1 MSMNLAESREAMLN
15 KLKLSGLD
23 ENDVKILGF
32 KNVDRDACEKIRPRF
47 TDKPA
52 AGFFIPYFDAS
63 GKRTSFFRFRYLEE
77 PIRTGFDALVQHKAS
92 RYIQPAGQSPRIY
105 FSPLCDWKDTLA
117 RKEDKVLMITE
128 GELKANCA
136 VKNGLPCLGLG
147 GVWNFKSKTSTLIKD
162 LENIDWEAVVTYI
175 VYDSDARSNPN
186 VLLAENTLAREL
198 LQRGAQVVVVRL
210 PDLPG
215 NKKTGL
221 DDFIVAKG
229 VEEFFKVCE
238 ASAPWEESRIL
249 HELNEEVVFVHD
261 PGAVIEVKSLQ
272 RMTPQTFATS
282 IYANRVW
289 EEHIVGKT
297 KDKIVKK
304 SAAKEWIGWPFRAEV
319 KRTTYRPGKPRVF
332 VNEQGEHELN
342 TWSGWGMN
350 GTTIQAGDIRLWT
363 ELISYLFDGEPVET
377 QKWFLKW
384 LAYPLQH
391 PGVKMFTASVM
402 WSRTMGVGK
411 SLLGYTMERI
421 YGRNFAEISDRDLT
435 ASFNDWAENKQFVM
449 GDEITGGDKRASADK
464 MKSLIT
470 QKFIRINPKFVTP
483 YTVPDCVNYFFTSN
497 HPDSFFLE
505 SDNDRRYFVH
515 EVEAL
520 KPLSDTFYKEYDTWY
535 KSDAVGALFYY
546 LLNLDLSDF
555 NPLACA
561 PVTNAKKEMV
571 QLGRSDISDWANQLR
586 NDPDSVLKVGEQVLK
601 YSLMTTRELWSLYD
615 PMRSSRLTANGVARE
630 LKRAGFRKVF
640 GGERLVTSQGR
651 LELWAVRNL
660 DFWRRRD
667 ITRKQIEET
676 YEKEREVKKPK
687 EKKY

>member
-23 ENDVKILGF
+23 ENDAKILGF
-32 KNVDRDACEKIRPRF
+32 KNVDREACEKTKPRF

-52 AGFFIPYFDAS
+52 AGFFIPYFDS
-63 GKRTSFFRFRYLEE
+63 NGKRTSFFRFRYLEE
-77 PIRTGFDALVQHKAS
+77 PKRTGFDALVQHKTS

-105 FSPLCDWKDTLA
+105 FSPLCDWKDTFA
-117 RKEDKVLMITE
+117 QKENKVIMITE

-147 GVWNFKSKTSTLIKD
+147 GVWNFKSKTSSLIKD
-162 LENIDWEAVVTYI
+162 LENIEWDGVVVYI
-175 VYDSDARSNPN
+175 VYDSDARSNQN

-210 PDLPG
+210 PDVPG

-229 VEEFFKVCE
+229 VEEFYKVCE
-238 ASAPWEESRIL
+238 SSAPWEESKLL

-261 PGAVIEVKSLQ
+261 PGAVIEVKTLQ
-272 RMTPQTFATS
+272 RMTPQTFSTS
-282 IYANRVW
+282 IYANRIW

-304 SAAKEWIGWPFRAEV
+304 SAAKEWIGWPYRAEV
-319 KRTTYRPGKPRVF
+319 QRTTYRPGKPRVF
-332 VNEQGEHELN
+332 INEQGEYELN
-342 TWSGWGMN
+342 TWAGWGMN
-350 GTTIQAGDIRLWT
+350 GTTIQQGDIRLWT
-363 ELISYLFDGEPVET
+363 ELISYLFDGEPLET

-411 SLLGYTMERI
+411 SLLGYTMERV

-515 EVEAL
+515 EVEAT
-520 KPLSDTFYKEYDTWY
+520 KPLSDSFYKEYDRWY

-546 LLNLDLSDF
+546 LLNLDLGDF
-555 NPLACA
+555 NPNACA

-571 QLGRSDISDWANQLR
+571 QLGRSDVSDWANQLR
-586 NDPDSVLKVGEQVLK
+586 NDPDSVLRVGDQILK
-601 YSLMTTRELWSLYD
+601 YSLMTTRELWNLYD
-615 PMRSSRLTANGVARE
+615 PMRNSRITANGVARE

-640 GGERLVTSQGR
+640 GGERIVTSQGKID
-651 LELWAVRNL
+651 LWAVREL
-660 DFWRRRD
+660 DYWRRRD
-667 ITRKQIEET
+667 ITRRQIEET
-676 YEKEREVKKPK
+676 YEKERKIEKK